1 MTCSGQRL
9 LDVTPLLSTLGATS
23 PGNKPS
29 DDGGGDTSPA
39 TRTPFRHK
47 VFGNKQCP
55 PSREMKDLFQENL
68 ARIEIH
74 RLPKIYK
81 LKEGF
86 DLLEIDN
93 GYFMVQFDLE
103 PNRALVMEDGPW
115 VMFDHYLTVQTCI
128 LMACATVVGLP
139 VKVDVNSRDIHRGKF
154 SRVCAEIDLNK
165 QMVSRVWLGTGII
178 LSMRGCTGAAKH
190 VVATIT

>member
-1 MTCSGQRL
+1 MVAAILHQQRG
-9 LDVTPLLSTLGATS
+9 LLS
-23 PGNKPS
+23 
-29 DDGGGDTSPA
+29 DT
-39 TRTPFRHK
+39 R
-47 VFGNKQCP
+47 
-55 PSREMKDLFQENL
+55 
-68 ARIEIH
+68 IH

-115 VMFDHYLTVQTCI
+115 VMFDHYLTVQTWSPKFVSPLAKI
-128 LMACATVVGLP
+128 EHTLVGLP